1 MHVITISP
9 LILDPCELQL
19 QQDNPGTTTTTSLIF
34 PLTEN
39 MSSYQS
45 VPKPW
50 SSASSTGRTWAPI
63 RAPISRSSNAGTT
76 LITTTSDAPLEPKSP
91 SMSALSSAEVATV
104 VPNRQESSTHE
115 SSVGPPIV
123 QQQDQEEPYYNQHH
137 KNSNNNHQLKT
148 SLLGELDSILGK

>member
-1 MHVITISP
+1 MYIITFSP
-9 LILDPCELQL
+9 LFLDPCELQL
-19 QQDNPGTTTTTSLIF
+19 QQDNPGNTTTTSLIF

-76 LITTTSDAPLEPKSP
+76 PITTTSDAPLEPKSP
-91 SMSALSSAEVATV
+91 SMSALPSAQVAR

-115 SSVGPPIV
+115 SSDGPPIV